1 MQIRPYE
8 PSDLPAV
15 QRIWKEC
22 GWIES
27 DEEAGALEHLFQDAA
42 GVVATMD
49 EAAECSGTSHTG
61 VIDFDGNDLPLAGV
75 TSITTSRLGRKQ
87 GFAKAVTARLLSDA
101 AENGAAVALLG
112 IFEEGF
118 YDQLGFGTGPY
129 TIHYRFDPASLTVP
143 YPMRTPV
150 RLGPDDWQEIAHCL
164 GSRKRSHGGVALDSA
179 TTYRAELAWVSSGFG
194 LGFRSDEGE
203 LTHFVYCMAKGEDG
217 PYRVEAMAYRDT
229 AGLLELL
236 GVLKSLGDQ
245 VRAVLLMEPP
255 ELQLQDVIRHPN
267 RQRIV
272 TRGTDFAAGG
282 SAHAWWQLRI
292 LDLEACVG
300 ARVWAGPAVRFNLEL
315 DDPISRMDESWGGLS
330 GSYLV
335 EISDTSKVT
344 PGIDP
349 TAPTLRASVAAFS
362 RMWIGARTASSL
374 AVTGGLDGPPKLLGE
389 LDGAFRLPTPRTGLY
404 L

>member
-1 MQIRPYE
+1 MQIRPYQS
-8 PSDLPAV
+8 SDLPAV

-22 GWIES
+22 GWVDSDQEAAAIEHMFL
-27 DEEAGALEHLFQDAA
+27 DGA

-49 EAAECSGTSHTG
+49 GEAECSGTNHSG
-61 VIDFDGNDLPLAGV
+61 VIDYAGRDLPLAGV

-87 GFAKAVTARLLSDA
+87 GLARRVTARLLSDA
-101 AENGAAVALLG
+101 AEDGAAVALLG
-112 IFEEGF
+112 IFEQGF

-129 TIHYRFDPASLTVP
+129 TVHYRFDPASLTVP
-143 YPMRTPV
+143 YPTRTPV
-150 RLGPDDWQEIAHCL
+150 RLGPDDWDEIARCL
-164 GSRKRSHGGVALDSA
+164 RSRKRSHGGVALDSA
-179 TTYRAELAWVSSGFG
+179 AVYQAELAWVSSGFG
-194 LGFRSDEGE
+194 LGFRSDQGE
-203 LTHFVYCMAKGEDG
+203 LTDFVYCTAKGEEG
-217 PYRVEAMAYRDT
+217 PYRVEAMAYRDA

-236 GVLKSLGDQ
+236 GVLRSLGDQ
-245 VRAVLLMEPP
+245 VRGLLIMEPP

-292 LDLEACVG
+292 LDLSACVG
-300 ARVWAGPAVRFNLEL
+300 ARIWPGPPVRFNLEL
-315 DDPISRMDESWGGLS
+315 EDPMSREDESWRGLG

-335 EISDTSKVT
+335 DISDVSQVV

-349 TAPTLRASVAAFS
+349 ARPTMRATVAALS
-362 RMWIGARTASSL
+362 RMWIGARPASSL
-374 AVTGGLDGPPKLLGE
+374 AVTGGLSAPPDLLAA
-389 LDGAFRLPTPRTGLY
+389 LDEAFRLPAPRTGLY